1 VPQMPAAAAVAA
13 ANAEVLR
20 IDRLA
25 RRVVELCAGNGA
37 AKSTATEP
45 LARRL
50 VADVARASADQPIA
64 WIKLQE
70 VEQRLGIDKASAQAA
85 MRLAVERGWLI
96 ADGPSPCSVCRL
108 TEAGR
113 ALPGPR

>member
-1 VPQMPAAAAVAA
+1 MRGG
-13 ANAEVLR
+13 LR
-20 IDRLA
+20 SSA
-25 RRVVELCAGNGA
+25 REMVVM
-37 AKSTATEP
+37 STATDR

-50 VADVARASADQPIA
+50 VADVARASTGQPVG
-64 WIKLQE
+64 WVKLQD
-70 VEQRLGIDKASAQAA
+70 VEQRLGIDKASAKAA

-96 ADGPSPCSVCRL
+96 ADGRSPHSVCPL

>member
-1 VPQMPAAAAVAA
+1 MH
-13 ANAEVLR
+13 
-20 IDRLA
+20 
-25 RRVVELCAGNGA
+25 VELRSSARENGA
-37 AKSTATEP
+37 AKSTATERP
-45 LARRL
+45 ARRL
-50 VADVARASADQPIA
+50 AADVARASADQPIA

-96 ADGPSPCSVCRL
+96 ADGRSPHSVCPL